1 MVGRYY
7 PEVDSERVNRK
18 AKALRALIATVQRK
32 VDKPKSGRGGARP
45 NTGPK
50 VTEPKI
56 RRSVG
61 LSERQWAIFDARGG
75 NDWLREDL
83 DKESQGDQKLVDGV

>member
-7 PEVDSERVNRK
+7 PGVDSERVNRK
-18 AKALRALIATVQRK
+18 AKALRALQATGQGV
-32 VDKPKSGRGGARP
+32 VDKPKGTRGGARP

-56 RRSVG
+56 RRSIG
-61 LSERQWAIFDARGG
+61 LSARQWTIFDERGG

-83 DKESQGDQKLVDGV
+83 DKEPQADQKLVDGL

>member
-1 MVGRYY
+1 M
-7 PEVDSERVNRK
+7 DSERVNRK
-18 AKALRALIATVQRK
+18 AKALRALKAAGQGEGN
-32 VDKPKSGRGGARP
+32 KPKDTRGGARP

-61 LSERQWAIFDARGG
+61 LSERQWAIFDELGG
-75 NDWLREDL
+75 NDWLRDYL
-83 DKESQGDQKLVDGV
+83 DKEPQGDQKLVDGV